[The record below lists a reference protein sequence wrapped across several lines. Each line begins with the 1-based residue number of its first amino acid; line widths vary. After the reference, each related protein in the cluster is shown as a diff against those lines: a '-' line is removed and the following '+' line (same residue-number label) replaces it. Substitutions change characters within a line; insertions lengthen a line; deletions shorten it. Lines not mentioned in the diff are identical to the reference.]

1 MIGKSILF
9 SEMRP
14 DPSWE
19 KAFNDWYHEDHIP
32 VRMCL
37 EGFEGVQRYR
47 SKEDANYLVVYD
59 MTSMAALRTP
69 EYEKVKTQPS
79 EQTRWMLANVSGFTR
94 NLGNEI
100 SRHGDIDSAI
110 ELPLIFTAMFN
121 VPQDEL
127 SDFDGWMEEDHIP
140 LLLGCADWRGVRRFD
155 LTVSE
160 PVPFNRLAIHY
171 LASAAALSSP
181 EREKARGTE
190 WRNRL
195 AQRPWFSKGQY
206 KAFEKFGGRYL
217 NTAQVPGKAD

>member
-19 KAFNDWYHEDHIP
+19 KEFNDWYHEDHIP
-32 VRMCL
+32 VRICL

-47 SKEDANYLVVYD
+47 AREDANYLVVYD
-59 MTSMAALRTP
+59 MTSMAALGTP
-69 EYEKVKTQPS
+69 GYEKVKTQPS

-94 NLGNEI
+94 YLGNEI

-110 ELPLIFTAMFN
+110 ESPIIFTAMFN
-121 VPQDEL
+121 VPQEEL
-127 SDFDGWMEEDHIP
+127 DDFDGWMEEDHIP
-140 LLLGCADWRGVRRFD
+140 LLLGCKDWRAVRRFD

-171 LASAAALSSP
+171 LASPATLSSP

-195 AQRPWFSKGQY
+195 AQRPCFSKAQY
-206 KAFEKFGGRYL
+206 KAFDKLGARYL
-217 NTAQVPGKAD
+217 STADILAKAE